1 LLTVHFKDRAFIKMG
16 HIKDCYKQNFFD
28 IQEGMVLKR
37 AAVIFLLAVLAAGIF
52 FRVDYQL
59 RPGPA
64 LVETEEE
71 FSQPVRVSR
80 GSSLRQIAA
89 QLEERGIINS
99 RLLFEIYILIN
110 DYQGNLQ
117 AGTYIFSENDD
128 MIQVVDKIRRGDAA
142 TFRITIPEGFT
153 LTQIT
158 ERLAN
163 QTDYEIEEI
172 RDSLE
177 DELLDRGYLP
187 DESLVEWRL
196 EGFLFPDTYIIPYD
210 FSPEEILAVMLDR
223 FEREWLAK
231 IEEKIEQQIP
241 ANNFE
246 IADYVTIASLIEK
259 EADLAA
265 EKPRIAGV
273 IYNRINQNMRLQ
285 LDATVQYVLPER
297 VNRVLYRHL
306 EIDSSYNTYLV
317 EGLPPGPIASPG
329 GESLAAA
336 LEPEENDYLY
346 YFALPDGSHVF
357 TRSYQE
363 HLDQQREKLNH

>member
-1 LLTVHFKDRAFIKMG
+1 M
-16 HIKDCYKQNFFD
+16 
-28 IQEGMVLKR
+28 KR

-64 LVETEEE
+64 LVETEEG
-71 FSQPVRVSR
+71 FSQPVRISR

-89 QLEERGIINS
+89 QLEETGVINS
-99 RLLFEIYILIN
+99 RILFETYVLIN

-128 MIQVVDKIRRGDAA
+128 MLEVVDKIRRGDAA

-153 LTQIT
+153 LVQIK
-158 ERLAN
+158 ERLVN

-172 RDSLE
+172 RDSF
-177 DELLDRGYLP
+177 DAELLERDYLP
-187 DESLVEWRL
+187 DESLVQWQL

-223 FEREWLAK
+223 FERDWLVK
-231 IEEKIEQQIP
+231 IEEGIEQQST
-241 ANNFE
+241 ANNLK
-246 IADYVTIASLIEK
+246 IADFVTIASLIEK
-259 EADLAA
+259 EANLVE

-273 IYNRINQNMRLQ
+273 IYNRLSQNMRLQ

-306 EIDSSYNTYLV
+306 EIDSSYNTYLID
-317 EGLPPGPIASPG
+317 GLPPGPIASPG
-329 GESLAAA
+329 EESLAAA
-336 LEPEENDYLY
+336 LEPEENDYLF

-363 HLDQQREKLNH
+363 HLDQQRDKLNH